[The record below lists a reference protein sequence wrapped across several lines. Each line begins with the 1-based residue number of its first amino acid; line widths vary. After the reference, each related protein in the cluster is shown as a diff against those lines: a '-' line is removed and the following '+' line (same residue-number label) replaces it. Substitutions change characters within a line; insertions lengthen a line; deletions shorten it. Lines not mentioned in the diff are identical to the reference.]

1 MNVIDLL
8 ILVVSLA
15 GVTLGAIKGVSRI
28 LLAALGLVCGIVLAA
43 RLHQPAGN
51 LLERLVNGPS
61 LRKSIGFVLVFILT
75 WIIFLLL
82 GYLVS
87 SLLRKTGLRWLD
99 RTVGG
104 VVGFGAALIFL
115 FFILILLTAL
125 LPVNSP
131 LLTES
136 RLSPLLLGT
145 VNRASL
151 LVPHQT
157 QDRFS
162 DKLEAVRAFWEQTSA
177 E

>member
-1 MNVIDLL
+1 MNIIDML
-8 ILVVSLA
+8 ILAVSLA
-15 GVTLGAIKGVSRI
+15 GATLGAVKGVSRI
-28 LLAALGLVCGIVLAA
+28 LLAALGLVCGIVIAA
-43 RLHQPAGN
+43 RLHLPAGN
-51 LLERLVNGPS
+51 LLERLVNDPS
-61 LRKSIGFVLVFILT
+61 LRNTVGFVLVFVLT

-82 GYLVS
+82 GCLVS
-87 SLLRKTGLRWLD
+87 WLLKKTGLCWLD

-104 VVGFGAALIFL
+104 GMGLGAALLFL
-115 FFILILLTAL
+115 FFLLILLTAL

-136 RLSPLLLGT
+136 RLSPVLLGT

-151 LVPHQT
+151 LVRHQT

-162 DKLEAVRAFWEQTSA
+162 DKLEAVRTIWEQTSA